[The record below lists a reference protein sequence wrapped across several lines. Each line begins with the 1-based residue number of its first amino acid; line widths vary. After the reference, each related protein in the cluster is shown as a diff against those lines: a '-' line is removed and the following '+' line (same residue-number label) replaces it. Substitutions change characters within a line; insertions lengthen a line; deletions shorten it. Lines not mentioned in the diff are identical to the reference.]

1 MGMADEF
8 TFVLA
13 KASLIIASSGGVVL
27 FLAWV
32 AAKKCFPEVQDAAV
46 HEAFRER
53 RRKALSSRSQR
64 RNRAAA

>member
-1 MGMADEF
+1 MADEF

-13 KASLIIASSGGVVL
+13 KAALIIASSTGVVV

-53 RRKALSSRSQR
+53 LRNALSGR
-64 RNRAAA
+64 RRRQNRAAA